1 MINSILQRRHRASG
15 YTDTEISILGAA
27 VKLFLEYGY
36 SKTTL
41 KHISNDAGVLLGNV
55 CYYFKTKEDILY
67 MLIEELLI
75 YHSSIINKVVN
86 ETGDKLFSYATEIAM
101 QIALCEENKVARDI
115 YNSGYSSHGIM
126 RLIIDWGAEKN
137 RIIFSDR
144 LHDWTEQDFRN
155 MECISAHIEFS
166 AMDMQCGDSF
176 TLDDKISLILNS
188 LMKNYELPEAERK
201 EVIEKILA
209 SDYKQHA
216 QDVFK
221 QFVERFE
228 KSAAM

>member
-15 YTDTEISILGAA
+15 YTDTEIAILRAA
-27 VKLFLEYGY
+27 VKLFLEHGY
-36 SKTTL
+36 STTTL
-41 KHISNDAGVLLGNV
+41 KQISNDAGVLLGNV

-75 YHSSIINKVVN
+75 YHSNIINKVVDK
-86 ETGDKLFSYATEIAM
+86 TGDKLFSYATEIAM
-101 QIALCEENKVARDI
+101 QIVLCEENMVARDI
-115 YNSGYSSHGIM
+115 YKSGYSSHGIM
-126 RLIIDWGAEKN
+126 RLIVDWGAEKN
-137 RIIFSDR
+137 RIVFGDR
-144 LHDWTEQDFRN
+144 LPDWTEQYFKN

-166 AMDMQCGDSF
+166 AMEMQCNDSF
-176 TLDDKISLILNS
+176 TLDNKISLVLNS
-188 LMKNYELPEAERK
+188 LMKNYEVPEAERK
-201 EVIEKILA
+201 SVIEKILD

-228 KSAAM
+228 KSA